1 MDQEVKVGIIGDY
14 DPHLRYHIATDE
26 AEPPVSTAFCL

>member
-14 DPHLRYHIATDE
+14 DPLRAIISPQTKPWAM
-26 AEPPVSTAFCL
+26 PLLL